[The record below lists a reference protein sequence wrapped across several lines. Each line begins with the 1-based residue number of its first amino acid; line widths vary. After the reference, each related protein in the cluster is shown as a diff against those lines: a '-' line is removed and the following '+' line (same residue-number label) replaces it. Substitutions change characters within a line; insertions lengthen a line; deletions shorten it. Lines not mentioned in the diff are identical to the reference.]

1 MKYKPV
7 IKSAKQQ
14 ELSILGNYK
23 IVLYEEI
30 KPNGPINYAYIIAV
44 LDHKSQ
50 EACLYIASEVNAA
63 ARDGDDCSHFLG
75 IFNGDDHD
83 NLGASDEWGDKDLFT
98 AEAMRIVNDRLG
110 DGLSGPPKRALK
122 PWEENFSDE

>member
-1 MKYKPV
+1 MNYKPI

-14 ELSILGNYK
+14 QLSILGNYK

-30 KPNGPINYAYIIAV
+30 TSDGLIDYAYILAV
-44 LDHKSQ
+44 LDNKSQ
-50 EACLYIASEVNAA
+50 EACLYIASEVNKIS
-63 ARDGDDCSHFLG
+63 RNGDDSSHFMA

-98 AEAMRIVNDRLG
+98 AEAMRIVNDQLG
-110 DGLSGPPKRALK
+110 DGLSGPPKKALK
-122 PWEENFSDE
+122 PWEENFIDE